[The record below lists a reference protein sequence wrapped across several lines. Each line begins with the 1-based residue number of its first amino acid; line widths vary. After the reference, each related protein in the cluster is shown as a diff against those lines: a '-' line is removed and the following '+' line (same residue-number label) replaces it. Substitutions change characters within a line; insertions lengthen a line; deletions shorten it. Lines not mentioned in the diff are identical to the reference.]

1 MGNQALVVT
10 RGDIFNG
17 MDGGGGVRWV
27 QGLYH
32 RGGGCWMWGIERR
45 SRTDIRGRSGT
56 DNLATINHKEGY

>member
-32 RGGGCWMWGIERR
+32 RG
-45 SRTDIRGRSGT
+45 
-56 DNLATINHKEGY
+56 EGVLDVGDREAE